1 MRQCVQ
7 EKPSDEIVEDLSIS
21 SAKQRA
27 IHNEDAEIVGEVKDK
42 LVWKVFN
49 LYTTQMLFQEDL

>member
-42 LVWKVFN
+42 LV
-49 LYTTQMLFQEDL
+49 